1 MTSTIEDHRQSE
13 RAAHALRAS
22 PGTIGDARLTPS
34 AVARLRAAART
45 RDIAELLLR
54 RPELVGVHAPA
65 DIAFEAV
72 TWSA

>member
-1 MTSTIEDHRQSE
+1 MTSTIEDHRPSE
-13 RAAHALRAS
+13 RVEPALSTAPRVIRDAPLS
-22 PGTIGDARLTPS
+22 PTALARG
-34 AVARLRAAART
+34 RAAART